1 MEEQPKTESY
11 EQMAPLASAASIASS
26 SSFGAYQASA
36 MSISHKIDSLVFNS
50 ASNHLS
56 SSASASSSTPDA
68 YQQMYMQ
75 QQQQQRLY
83 SQYQNQSQTPPP
95 PGGIK
100 PQFGLNP
107 LNGKPAGSPSPF
119 QPSGLA
125 NQMAPVFNPASY
137 NQHFYYQQQQQQPG
151 YFGPGGYQQNGVPAQ
166 MPNQMPMGLPSPS
179 PNAFNINEIIKSS
192 ATPPPP
198 LPPPPPPPQQ
208 TDVPKVNGTST
219 PSKTKKPKSEKTPRK
234 SGKTNGSS
242 TGEDHQVNV
251 IFFLLICGLIKTL
264 GFVIGG
270 FES

>member
-11 EQMAPLASAASIASS
+11 EASAASIASS
-26 SSFGAYQASA
+26 STFGAYPAPA

-75 QQQQQRLY
+75 QQQQRLY
-83 SQYQNQSQTPPP
+83 SQYQNQTPPPPP

-100 PQFGLNP
+100 PQFGVNP

-125 NQMAPVFNPASY
+125 NQMPPVFNPANY
-137 NQHFYYQQQQQQPG
+137 NQHFYYQQQQQQQPG
-151 YFGPGGYQQNGVPAQ
+151 YFGPGGYQQNGVTAQ
-166 MPNQMPMGLPSPS
+166 MPNQMPMGLTSPN

-192 ATPPPP
+192 ATPP
-198 LPPPPPPPQQ
+198 LPIPAPPPPPQQ
-208 TDVPKVNGTST
+208 TEPPKLNGTST

-234 SGKTNGSS
+234 SGKTNGAS
-242 TGEDHQVNV
+242 TGDDHQVN
-251 IFFLLICGLIKTL
+251 FLIDLFYLWTVYVM
-264 GFVIGG
+264 GFC
-270 FES
+270 